1 MLDLAPVS
9 SESFQNFYRE
19 QWGERWAGLDQS
31 LRQAETQVA
40 RRNHFADVSVEG
52 LRPFGPEFA
61 HCFEPNDSLRRELPR
76 GSEGLLGFYLMDPAS
91 VWIARALNVQPDD
104 VVLDLC
110 AAPGGKSLCLIE
122 ALASGSGEIL
132 ANEPSPGRRERLMKV
147 IQQYVPRDVRERVRV
162 TGKEGGLFS
171 KSHPETFDRI
181 LVDAPCSGER
191 HLLENQKEMTV
202 WSPSRSKRL
211 AQEQYALL
219 SGALEALKLGG
230 TIVYSTC
237 ALSHLEND
245 AVLEKFLKKKGDRAD
260 VTELPLPDGA
270 ERTRYGVQFLP
281 DRLGYGPL
289 FAAQIVKR

>member
-1 MLDLAPVS
+1 MDLVS

-19 QWGERWAGLDQS
+19 QWGERWTQLDQS
-31 LRQAETQVA
+31 LRQGETQVA
-40 RRNHFADVSVEG
+40 RRNRFSDVSAEG
-52 LRPFGPEFA
+52 LREFGEGWPD
-61 HCFEPNDSLRRELPR
+61 CFEPTPSLRRDLPR

-91 VWIARALNVQPDD
+91 VWIARALRVQPDD
-104 VVLDLC
+104 LVLDLC

-122 ALASGSGEIL
+122 ALASGTGQIL

-171 KSHPETFDRI
+171 KSHPEIFDRI

-191 HLLENQKEMTV
+191 HLLENAKEMKV
-202 WSPSRSKRL
+202 WSPSRSQRL
-211 AQEQYALL
+211 AREQYALL
-219 SGALEALKLGG
+219 SGALEALKPGG

-237 ALSHLEND
+237 ALSSLEND

-260 VTELPLPDGA
+260 VVPLDAPQGS
-270 ERTRYGVQFLP
+270 ERTLYGVQFLP

-289 FAAQIVKR
+289 FAAQIIKK